1 MITSYYCVLWRWT
14 TNNTTANIILWQWFI
29 YSQLTFSFCLSL
41 LLLLQLAVGTQFATL
56 PSSPSRHQLNLST
69 KQTTAGG
76 SNSSTNNSTNN
87 STVVAVSNIWAGT
100 NVKSPK
106 LISIA
111 IVKVKHITGIIN
123 LTQCIVVLFFEAC
136 ENKIKI
142 KITMLDFSAASII
155 LLCLYH

>member
-1 MITSYYCVLWRWT
+1 MIYLLPTYVLVLFLTASSATIGRGDPVCYT
-14 TNNTTANIILWQWFI
+14 TILSI
-29 YSQLTFSFCLSL
+29 
-41 LLLLQLAVGTQFATL
+41 
-56 PSSPSRHQLNLST
+56 PSHHQLKLST

-76 SNSSTNNSTNN
+76 SNSSSSNGTNN
-87 STVVAVSNIWAGT
+87 STVVVVSNIWAGT